1 MESGLPIRESRWHR
15 PRIYLTIVGLYLLIF
30 PFFPLSWTGF
40 LFGIALQAG
49 GLGIGV
55 AVFEVG
61 PILSL
66 LMGVAA
72 LSVIAASKLLRH
84 KEKPFSISFI
94 SLIIWSFLS
103 CLFALGF
110 TVFGVVGPFPT
121 EAGLTLLV
129 VSGLMVFFLIKGMKE
144 IQTKI

>member
-1 MESGLPIRESRWHR
+1 
-15 PRIYLTIVGLYLLIF
+15 LLIF
-30 PFFPLSWTGF
+30 PFFPLSWIGF
-40 LFGIALQAG
+40 IIWIALQDG
-49 GLGIGV
+49 WMGIII
-55 AVFEVG
+55 VFEVV
-61 PILSL
+61 PILL
-66 LMGVAA
+66 LVMGVTA

-110 TVFGVVGPFPT
+110 DVFQVVGPLPT
-121 EAGLTLLV
+121 EAGLTFLV
-129 VSGLMVFFLIKGMKE
+129 ASGLMVFFLIKGMKE